1 MRTNDSPAGGS
12 MSADLSA
19 AHAEPNAATSADP
32 QTDTPSWLETAITVF
47 LTMVAILLVSFIS
60 VATYL

>member
-1 MRTNDSPAGGS
+1 

-32 QTDTPSWLETAITVF
+32 QTDAPSWLETAITVF